1 MTYRKFSD
9 ANKGSAVVGDPIPA
23 DTLATLTNPP
33 LNPLSAEDKAGAGGE
48 PTPTETLANKAG
60 LAGGSTQVHTTAP
73 GERLVYSRT
82 NDIDIINIFPNRA
95 SQPHSLACL
104 DTPAKAAILAKA
116 TGDPLLL
123 ADGRRLHRFLAD
135 RIPAAAPGRARELL
149 NRARA
154 YNAVLVSDGPELI
167 VVERWLGNL
176 PTAGE
181 VIAALRGE
189 SRARFDLFHRSLNG
203 QEGKPDGSP

>member
-1 MTYRKFSD
+1 
-9 ANKGSAVVGDPIPA
+9 
-23 DTLATLTNPP
+23 
-33 LNPLSAEDKAGAGGE
+33 
-48 PTPTETLANKAG
+48 
-60 LAGGSTQVHTTAP
+60 
-73 GERLVYSRT
+73 
-82 NDIDIINIFPNRA
+82 
-95 SQPHSLACL
+95 LACT

-116 TGDPLLL
+116 DSTGEPLLL
-123 ADGRRLHRFLAD
+123 ADGRRLHRLLAD

-176 PTAGE
+176 PPDLLRQFEATAGE

-189 SRARFDLFHRSLNG
+189 SRARFNLFHRSLNG
-203 QEGKPDGSP
+203 QEGKPDGTP